1 MRVVR
6 MPLLA
11 RTRPKTGG
19 PISVPPIPLGPRERA
34 ALIARMTS
42 DNAAGRYAASL
53 AVIESAL
60 SSSPGDSELLF
71 ARAKTLFCW
80 RRCREARAGFL
91 SAQAAGLCTTNLYL
105 NLGWA
110 CFGIDEFDEA
120 ETWMRKAL
128 ALDDDAWEPMFNLAV
143 VLQARARH
151 AEAVHCYQRALE
163 RRPQDFDCRIGL
175 GSAYLGL
182 DDAVAAEVQFRAA
195 IASDASRKVA
205 WVDLGTALGR
215 QHRPAAALETFLYAE
230 TLPEKVGEE
239 TDNFVNVG
247 IGFVE
252 DGRVQEALAVFEQG
266 LPKRP
271 AAGGYYAYALALLKA
286 GRLPEGWHHY
296 EFRRL
301 RESPPSL
308 RLEAQHPAWE
318 GQDLRGKIL
327 LLHVEQGFGDVIQL
341 IRYAPFVKSLG
352 AKVALRVSRPIK
364 SLAHGFAGVDLVVDP
379 DEPVPTFN
387 FFAHL
392 FSLPRIFG
400 TELETI
406 PAEVPYIEAPRELV
420 ERWSGRLGGEGVL
433 KVGVV
438 WAGNPEHKNDR
449 YRSLRLAAL
458 APLWAVAG
466 VRFISLQ
473 KGAAAAEW
481 EGLPAELD
489 AVNLGPELTDF
500 TDTAAVISRLD
511 LVICVDTAVAHLAGA
526 LGKPVWLLVAQP
538 ADFRWLEG
546 REDSP
551 WYPTMQL
558 FRQSKRGDW
567 DEVIERVKLALARVC
582 DGTPPVAVQHTKTV
596 VAPLRPL
603 STLEELLAGHRP
615 GLSAVAETRVG
626 IVQYL
631 PDEALVGASIAW
643 YGEYLQPQLD
653 LLARLIR
660 PEATIL
666 EAGAGVGMHALFLG
680 AAIGPSGHLFLYEPR
695 PVVQRILRQNLGA
708 NKIGN
713 VTVMRR
719 ALGRSEAD
727 TDAAAAPSDESVD
740 ELRLERL
747 DWLKVDDTSGVAV
760 LEGAADTL
768 WRLRPGLF
776 IAAADETMLDT
787 LAELVKRFSY
797 RCWRLETA
805 LFNPANFNR
814 RDTDIFAGGKA
825 LALLA
830 LPEEIDTSVALDQ
843 CVEI

>member
-1 MRVVR
+1 MKAAR

-11 RTRPKTGG
+11 RLHPKAGG
-19 PISVPPIPLGPRERA
+19 PISAPATPLGPRERA

-42 DNAAGRYAASL
+42 DDAAGRYAASL
-53 AVIESAL
+53 AAIEPAL
-60 SSSPGDSELLF
+60 SSSPGDPELLF
-71 ARAKTLFCW
+71 ARARTLFCW
-80 RRCREARAGFL
+80 RRSREARAGFL
-91 SAQAAGLCTTNLYL
+91 SAEAAGLGTTDLYL

-110 CFGIDEFDEA
+110 CFGIDELEEA

-128 ALDDDAWEPMFNLAV
+128 ASDDDAWEPMFNLAV

-151 AEAVHCYQRALE
+151 AEAVQCYQRALE
-163 RRPQDFDCRIGL
+163 LRAHDFDCQIGL
-175 GSAYLGL
+175 GSAQLGL
-182 DDAVAAEVQFRAA
+182 DDAVAAEAQFRAA

-205 WVDLGTALGR
+205 WVNLGTALGR
-215 QHRPAAALETFLYAE
+215 QHRPAAALQAFLHAE
-230 TLPEKVGEE
+230 TLPEKEGEE
-239 TDNFVNVG
+239 TDNFVNVA

-252 DGRVQEALAVFEQG
+252 DGRVQDALAVFEQG
-266 LPKRP
+266 LPERP
-271 AAGGYYAYALALLKA
+271 DAGGYYAYALALLKA
-286 GRLPEGWHHY
+286 GRLAEGWHYY

-301 RESPPSL
+301 RDSPPSV
-308 RLEAQHPAWE
+308 RLEARHPAWE
-318 GQDLRGKIL
+318 GQDLRGKTL

-341 IRYAPFVKSLG
+341 VRYAPFVKSLG
-352 AKVALRVSRPIK
+352 AKVVLRVSRPMK
-364 SLAHGFAGVDLVVDP
+364 SLARAFNGIDLVVDP
-379 DEPVPTFN
+379 DEPVPTFD

-400 TELETI
+400 TEVATI
-406 PAEVPYIEAPRELV
+406 PAQVPYIEAPRELV
-420 ERWSGRLGGEGVL
+420 ERWSERLGGEGVL

-458 APLWAVAG
+458 APLWPVAG

-481 EGLPAELD
+481 EGLPAGLD
-489 AVNLGPELTDF
+489 AVNLGPELADF
-500 TDTAAVISRLD
+500 TDTAAVISQLD

-551 WYPTMQL
+551 WYPTMRL
-558 FRQSKRGDW
+558 FRQSERGDW
-567 DEVIERVKLALARVC
+567 DEVIERVKEALQARVRG
-582 DGTPPVAVQHTKTV
+582 GTPAVASVQHTQRAAAAAGIDAGGIAGRASTGLERGGGDPGGDCAISAGRGV
-596 VAPLRPL
+596 GGRVDCLVWRVSAAATGSAGATDPTGCDGAGGGCRGRHACAVSGCGDRAVGTFVPVRAAAGGAADTAPESGCQWDRQRH
-603 STLEELLAGHRP
+603 GH
-615 GLSAVAETRVG
+615 A
-626 IVQYL
+626 
-631 PDEALVGASIAW
+631 
-643 YGEYLQPQLD
+643 
-653 LLARLIR
+653 
-660 PEATIL
+660 
-666 EAGAGVGMHALFLG
+666 AGAGSGCRGHRRG
-680 AAIGPSGHLFLYEPR
+680 GCAAH
-695 PVVQRILRQNLGA
+695 
-708 NKIGN
+708 
-713 VTVMRR
+713 
-719 ALGRSEAD
+719 
-727 TDAAAAPSDESVD
+727 ESVD

-747 DWLKVDDTSGVAV
+747 DWLKVDDASGAAV

-776 IAAADETMLDT
+776 IAAADEAMLGT
-787 LAELVKRFSY
+787 LAELAKTFSY

-805 LFNPANFNR
+805 LFNTANFNR

-830 LPEEIDTSVALDQ
+830 LPEEIDTDVALDQ

>member
-1 MRVVR
+1 VGLLRSRFSAKAKALSGQSGNEPPSLEAAARERLIAEASAEGSAANGPQV
-6 MPLLA
+6 LA
-11 RTRPKTGG
+11 R
-19 PISVPPIPLGPRERA
+19 IDRA
-34 ALIARMTS
+34 LEGAP
-42 DNAAGRYAASL
+42 DDAG
-53 AVIESAL
+53 
-60 SSSPGDSELLF
+60 LLF
-71 ARAKTLFCW
+71 ARAAVLYRWGRIHEAHQACLHAETCGRRDAAAYTL
-80 RRCREARAGFL
+80 
-91 SAQAAGLCTTNLYL
+91 
-105 NLGWA
+105 LGWTCVGVGNPGDA
-110 CFGIDEFDEA
+110 EAAMRSAIAADDTSSRAHGNLAIILQMQGRLDEA
-120 ETWMRKAL
+120 AQSHERAL
-128 ALDDDAWEPMFNLAV
+128 ALDPRNIQSLINLGTCKVEQEEFTAAEMCFRRAIAVDGSRARAWANLAV
-143 VLQARARH
+143 ALAPQDRHVEGFEAFARA
-151 AEAVHCYQRALE
+151 EELE
-163 RRPQDFDCRIGL
+163 N
-175 GSAYLGL
+175 
-182 DDAVAAEVQFRAA
+182 
-195 IASDASRKVA
+195 K
-205 WVDLGTALGR
+205 T
-215 QHRPAAALETFLYAE
+215 
-230 TLPEKVGEE
+230 GEDVE
-239 TDNFVNVG
+239 NFVN
-247 IGFVE
+247 FALHL
-252 DGRVQEALAVFEQG
+252 REAGQLQAGLGLYEKHLPSSPSLAGHNDYAFG
-266 LPKRP
+266 L
-271 AAGGYYAYALALLKA
+271 LTA
-286 GRLPEGWHHY
+286 GRFLEGWRHY
-296 EFRRL
+296 EFRWMQKPLLLL
-301 RESPPSL
+301 RPRSRQLRWSGQSL
-308 RLEAQHPAWE
+308 Q
-318 GQDLRGKIL
+318 GKTIL
-327 LLHVEQGFGDVIQL
+327 LRIEQGFGDAIQFL
-341 IRYAPFVKSLG
+341 RYAPSLQALG
-352 AKVALRVSRPIK
+352 ATVLLGKFSG
-364 SLAHGFAGVDLVVDP
+364 LAHCFRGVDRVVDRSLP
-379 DEPVPTFN
+379 ASECDYYIDIV
-387 FFAHL
+387 
-392 FSLPRIFG
+392 SLPRIFG

-582 DGTPPVAVQHTKTV
+582 DGIPPVAVQHTKTV